1 MTGKGYPKGQ
11 LCADRTIL
19 GLVCR
24 GSYPDLH
31 TGQNDKR
38 TRHTHCINASL
49 LVSVSH
55 CNYIQYRHSG
65 KLVKS
70 TQDTH
75 TSFFFF
81 F

>member
-38 TRHTHCINASL
+38 TRHI
-49 LVSVSH
+49 VSTPVSWFRYH
-55 CNYIQYRHSG
+55 TVIIYNIGIQGSW
-65 KLVKS
+65 
-70 TQDTH
+70 
-75 TSFFFF
+75 
-81 F
+81 